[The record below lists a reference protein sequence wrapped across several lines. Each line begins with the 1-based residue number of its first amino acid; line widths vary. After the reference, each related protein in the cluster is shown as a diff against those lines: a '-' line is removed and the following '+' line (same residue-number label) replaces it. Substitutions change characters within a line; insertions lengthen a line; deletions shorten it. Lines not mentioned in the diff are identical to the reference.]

1 MIGSEISSGAILYR
15 VNELNEAS
23 EAYYNSGHPIMS
35 DAEFDLKLKELQ
47 KWEDKTGIVFS
58 NSPTQNVGTVIL
70 KNIPEIVHKTPMLS
84 LDKCH
89 SVEEVIKFA
98 NGKKLVAS
106 IKLDGISC
114 RLIYKDGDLFRAE
127 SRGNGVSGNDITKSV
142 KQFKDIPLHI
152 NKKGTYIIDGEALIK
167 LDDFVIIN
175 TNGEYKNSRNLT
187 AGTLSSLDTSV
198 VKNRRLTWRAWEVVE
213 GDDLDNSFRERLV
226 QASELGFSV
235 VPHVDI
241 DPEELN
247 DDVDYVI
254 NWLIKVAEE
263 KSLPQDGVVFKFDD
277 VKYGKSL
284 GNTNHHFRNGIAW
297 KAPNN
302 DAITTLKDIEW
313 GMGKTGV
320 LTPVAIFESVELEG
334 STVNKASLHN
344 LSVVSDILGKPYR
357 GQKIAV
363 YKANLII
370 PQVRWGMRTEHNSD
384 VSFIH
389 IPDTCPVCGGKTQIV
404 KENDSEQL
412 TCTNPDCK
420 GKLLGKLTHAVSRNA
435 LNIDGLSESTIEK
448 FISLGWLTS
457 IKDIYHLHS
466 HEKVMK
472 TLDGFGKKSVDK
484 LLSSIETSRNTT
496 LSRFLYSLSIP
507 LLGKT
512 ASAAIS
518 AAVDSDYG
526 TFIHVM
532 TMEGADYFRHLP
544 GVGDSLINSMNT
556 YFKKHMDDV
565 TDLSTEF
572 IFELPVSPLKEAM
585 NETDSK
591 RLEGKTFVITGS
603 LNHYTNRD
611 AAKAEILVYGGKV
624 SDSVS
629 AKTSYLVNNDINSS
643 SSKNKKAKSLGI
655 PIITEEE
662 LVAMI
667 H

>member
-1 MIGSEISSGAILYR
+1 MVLMGTQAILDR
-15 VNELNEAS
+15 IDELNEAS
-23 EAYYNSGHPIMS
+23 KAYYNSGHPIMS
-35 DAEFDLKLKELQ
+35 DMEFDLKLKEVQ
-47 KWEDKTGIVFS
+47 RWENETGIIFA

-70 KNIPEIVHKTPMLS
+70 KNIPEVIHKTPMLS

-89 SVEEVIKFA
+89 SIEEIIKFA
-98 NGKKLVAS
+98 NNKKLVAS

-114 RLIYKDGDLFRAE
+114 RLIYKDGDLYRAE
-127 SRGNGVSGNDITKSV
+127 SRGDGTKGNDITESV

-152 NKKGTYIIDGEALIK
+152 NKKGMYVIDGEAIIK
-167 LDDFVIIN
+167 LDDFAAIN
-175 TNGEYKNSRNLT
+175 TNREYKNSRNLT

-198 VKNRRLTWRAWEVVE
+198 VKDRKLTWRAWEVIE
-213 GDDLDNSFRERLV
+213 GDGLSNSFRERLV
-226 QASELGFSV
+226 QAFELGFPV

-241 DPEELN
+241 APEEFN
-247 DDVDYVI
+247 DDLDYVI
-254 NWLIKVAEE
+254 NWFLKVAEE
-263 KSLPQDGVVFKFDD
+263 KYLPQDGVVFKFDD
-277 VKYGKSL
+277 VEYGKSL

-320 LTPVAIFESVELEG
+320 LTPVAIFDSVELEG
-334 STVNKASLHN
+334 TTVNKASLHN
-344 LSVVSDILGKPYR
+344 LSVVSDILGVPYR

-370 PQVRWGMRTEHNSD
+370 PQIRWGESMENNSYT
-384 VSFIH
+384 SLIH
-389 IPDTCPVCGGKTQIV
+389 IPDTCPICGGKTQII

-412 TCTNPDCK
+412 ICTNPDCK

-435 LNIDGLSESTIEK
+435 LNIDGLSEATIEK

-484 LLSSIETSRNTT
+484 LLGSIEASRNTT

-512 ASAAIS
+512 ASAAI
-518 AAVDSDYG
+518 AEAVDSDYG

-532 TMEGADYFRHLP
+532 TVEGADYFRHLP
-544 GVGDSLINSMNT
+544 GVGDSLISSMNT
-556 YFKKHMDDV
+556 YFNKHMDDV
-565 TDLSTEF
+565 MDLSTEF

-585 NETDSK
+585 NAVDSK
-591 RLEGKTFVITGS
+591 KLEGKTFVITGS

-611 AAKAEILVYGGKV
+611 AAKAEILAYGGKV

-629 AKTSYLVNNDINSS
+629 AKTSYLVNNDINSN

-662 LVAMI
+662 LMAMI

>member
-1 MIGSEISSGAILYR
+1 MISNYVISDR

-35 DAEFDLKLKELQ
+35 DKEFDWKLKELQ
-47 KWEDKTGIVFS
+47 RWENETGFVLS

-70 KNIPEIVHKTPMLS
+70 KNIPEVVHDTPMLS

-89 SVEEVIKFA
+89 SVEEIVKFA

-106 IKLDGISC
+106 VKLDGISC
-114 RLIYKDGDLFRAE
+114 RLIYKDGELFRSE
-127 SRGNGVSGNDITKSV
+127 SRGNGISGNDITKSV

-152 NKKGTYIIDGEALIK
+152 NKKGTYVIDGEALIK
-167 LDDFVIIN
+167 LDDFAAIN
-175 TNGEYKNSRNLT
+175 TDSEYKNSRNLT
-187 AGTLSSLDTSV
+187 AGTLSSLDTSA

-213 GDDLDNSFRERLV
+213 GEDLSNSFYERLA
-226 QASELGFSV
+226 QAIELGFSV
-235 VPHVDI
+235 VPHLDVLPEEYNDLDPDI
-241 DPEELN
+241 DL
-247 DDVDYVI
+247 
-254 NWLIKVAEE
+254 LLKTAEE

-277 VKYGKSL
+277 VEYGKSL

-302 DAITTLKDIEW
+302 DEITTLKDIEW
-313 GMGKTGV
+313 SMGKTGI
-320 LTPVAIFESVELEG
+320 LTPVAIFEPVELEG
-334 STVNKASLHN
+334 TTVNKASLHN
-344 LSVVSDILGKPYR
+344 LSVVSDILGQPYR

-370 PQVRWGMRTEHNSD
+370 PQVRWGDIADKNSGI
-384 VSFIH
+384 SFIH
-389 IPDTCPVCGGKTQIV
+389 IPDTCPICGGKTQVV

-412 TCTNPDCK
+412 ICTNPDCK

-448 FISLGWLTS
+448 FISLGWLAS

-466 HEKVMK
+466 YEKVMK

-484 LLSSIETSRNTT
+484 LLSSINTSRNTT

-532 TMEGADYFRHLP
+532 TTEGADYFRHLP

-556 YFKKHMDDV
+556 YFKKHIDDV
-565 TDLSTEF
+565 MDLSTEL
-572 IFELPVSPLKEAM
+572 IFELPVSPLKETM
-585 NETDSK
+585 NEIDSK
-591 RLEGKTFVITGS
+591 KLEGKTFVITGS
-603 LNHYTNRD
+603 LNHYSNRD
-611 AAKAEILVYGGKV
+611 VAKAEILAYGGKV

-662 LVAMI
+662 LMAMI